1 MSFGKTAQILVFTA
15 AGVAAGLFSGYTL
28 ADQPR
33 MHEALNHLEAAEREL
48 QAADNDKG
56 GHRNKALDLTRRAI
70 SQVRSGMKYDRR
82 N

>member
-15 AGVAAGLFSGYTL
+15 AGIAAGLFSGYTL

-33 MHEALNHLEAAEREL
+33 MHDALDHLQAAERDL

-70 SQVRSGMKYDRR
+70 AQVRSGMRYDRH